1 LWVLDVNGNRSFDQS
16 DPTFHF
22 GLPSDLPIVGKW
34 KHSGT
39 ADQIGVYRNGLWIV
53 DSNGDGTYRSTDMR
67 FSFGLPGD
75 MPVTSYTKSHIGV
88 LRNGVLILD
97 TNSNNH
103 YDSNDLTISLDARAG
118 RFYLGEW

>member
-1 LWVLDVNGNRSFDQS
+1 
-16 DPTFHF
+16 
-22 GLPSDLPIVGKW
+22 
-34 KHSGT
+34 
-39 ADQIGVYRNGLWIV
+39 
-53 DSNGDGTYRSTDMR
+53 MR